1 MIEFNQL
8 EQLICIAE
16 SGTISKASE
25 KLMLSQPAI
34 SRSMQRLE
42 ADIEVQLFDH
52 YKNKVILNPNG
63 KLFVKFA
70 KQLIQSRDK
79 MVQETQL
86 FDASHR
92 SISIASCTPAPIWD
106 IEPLIREIYPKIK
119 ITTQVVEK
127 DKLIKELKEKKYSMI
142 ITPFEVK
149 DNELLCYPYIEEDLF
164 LSLPQNH
171 PFKNREEISF
181 HDMDGETMLLYSNIG
196 FWYDL
201 HVKTMPNTN
210 FLIQNDRATFNEIV
224 KATAL
229 PSFTSNLS
237 IKREGK
243 PNNRIIIPFSDDE
256 AHVTFF
262 LNMLKEDRIKYND
275 LIMKINTYYDY

>member
-92 SISIASCTPAPIWD
+92 SISIASCTPAPI
-106 IEPLIREIYPKIK
+106 
-119 ITTQVVEK
+119 
-127 DKLIKELKEKKYSMI
+127 
-142 ITPFEVK
+142 
-149 DNELLCYPYIEEDLF
+149 CC
-164 LSLPQNH
+164 
-171 PFKNREEISF
+171 
-181 HDMDGETMLLYSNIG
+181 LLYTSCIYLVSG
-196 FWYDL
+196 LYC
-201 HVKTMPNTN
+201 
-210 FLIQNDRATFNEIV
+210 
-224 KATAL
+224 TA
-229 PSFTSNLS
+229 
-237 IKREGK
+237 
-243 PNNRIIIPFSDDE
+243 SDFR
-256 AHVTFF
+256 VQ
-262 LNMLKEDRIKYND
+262 R
-275 LIMKINTYYDY
+275 